1 MDWLTDTP
9 FSCKQERGFL
19 LRIGGLAGFYA
30 DPSKTP
36 SCRRAFRENGLIFHN
51 VLVTRALFCRS
62 FIRTGGSAFRII

>member
-30 DPSKTP
+30 GPSKTP
-36 SCRRAFRENGLIFHN
+36 S
-51 VLVTRALFCRS
+51 
-62 FIRTGGSAFRII
+62 